1 MITIEKY
8 FFYFVYLLCPQI
20 VKDLIMSDAQ
30 RYVKHNIVNVVRS
43 AYSFEGYQYMVW
55 QRIAT
60 YLSPRNSHKLMKYI
74 SYKMYK
80 AKGYKYGYSIPIGTE
95 IGIGFRLAHYSGV
108 VFAQSVKIGVNC
120 TIHQNV
126 TLGGSFDKDGGWPT
140 IGNNVI
146 IFPGAVVTG
155 KIHIGDNSIIAPN
168 AVVTKDVPAE
178 CVVGGVPAKI
188 ISHDSAGAITVEN
201 RKQYFS

>member
-1 MITIEKY
+1 MII
-8 FFYFVYLLCPQI
+8 
-20 VKDLIMSDAQ
+20 
-30 RYVKHNIVNVVRS
+30 
-43 AYSFEGYQYMVW
+43 
-55 QRIAT
+55 
-60 YLSPRNSHKLMKYI
+60 
-74 SYKMYK
+74 
-80 AKGYKYGYSIPIGTE
+80 
-95 IGIGFRLAHYSGV
+95 
-108 VFAQSVKIGVNC
+108 
-120 TIHQNV
+120 
-126 TLGGSFDKDGGWPT
+126 GGSFDKDGGWPT

-168 AVVTKDVPAE
+168 AVDTKDVSAE